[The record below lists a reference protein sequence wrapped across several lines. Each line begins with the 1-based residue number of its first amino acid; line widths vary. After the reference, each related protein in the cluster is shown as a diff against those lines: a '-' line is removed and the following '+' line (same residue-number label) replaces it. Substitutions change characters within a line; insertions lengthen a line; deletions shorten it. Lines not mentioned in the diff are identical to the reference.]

1 MCCHSQAQAAKK
13 KKSSSMSNHCQNG
26 LKHANKEDGLFP
38 LLSVIL
44 KIQGVQ

>member
-1 MCCHSQAQAAKK
+1 MCCQSQAQAAK